1 LDEHPEYRVEYRGV
15 VNDEQIE
22 QREALLDFGLG
33 VAAASQSIGVK
44 DGVKLVGKQNRRCCE
59 PEGADKEG

>member
-33 VAAASQSIGVK
+33 VAAASQSM
-44 DGVKLVGKQNRRCCE
+44 
-59 PEGADKEG
+59 A